1 MAIAIRRLLLPLLAC
16 VVGLA
21 ALGFSARLYVQSRQV
36 EQHGLLAPVT
46 AIGDGKKVKRS
57 GNRVSFRADVTFTAG
72 DGRRITSAAIL
83 SGEALDG
90 FRSGQPLQLRY
101 LPDQPEVVR
110 IVGEEDEG
118 GSWLLV
124 LVGVAALAYGGFG
137 FVSGRGRTKQ
147 PRARRKP

>member
-1 MAIAIRRLLLPLLAC
+1 MAIATRRLLLPSLAC

-36 EQHGLLAPVT
+36 ERHGLLAPVT
-46 AIGDGKKVKRS
+46 AVGDGKKVKRS
-57 GNRVSFRADVTFTAG
+57 GNHVSFRADVTFIAS

-83 SGEALDG
+83 SGEALNG
-90 FRSGQPLQLRY
+90 FRGGQPLQVRY

-124 LVGVAALAYGGFG
+124 LVGVAALAYGGSG
-137 FVSGRGRTKQ
+137 FVSGSGRTNRPRGR
-147 PRARRKP
+147 RKR